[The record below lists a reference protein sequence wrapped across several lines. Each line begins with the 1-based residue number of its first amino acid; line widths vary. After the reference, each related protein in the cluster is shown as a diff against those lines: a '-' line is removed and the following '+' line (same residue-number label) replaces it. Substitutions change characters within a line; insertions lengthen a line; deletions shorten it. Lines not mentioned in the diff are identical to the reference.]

1 MLLLADWFDGTI
13 TSHRY
18 KHRVQIWRKCF
29 NRKFTNTNFSLQAE
43 TFQNQLKNRSFFM
56 FFWPYLNT
64 AIENLS
70 LIWNMSA
77 FVTYFFK
84 NPKKL
89 QPNALPYTLHFLTFT
104 RLQPLWIRSSLNS
117 YSLMKTYVA
126 FLLLS
131 EWFFEKLPKTQ
142 KSIKHPFSS
151 KLPSVDKPRIWET
164 KRPLLT
170 SSITW
175 GVVAWS
181 LATLHF

>member
-1 MLLLADWFDGTI
+1 MQIALPGTGDEGTSYRMLTLREMLLLADWFDGTI

-104 RLQPLWIRSSLNS
+104 RLQPCMNS
-117 YSLMKTYVA
+117 IIFE
-126 FLLLS
+126 FLLIN
-131 EWFFEKLPKTQ
+131 EDVR
-142 KSIKHPFSS
+142 SI
-151 KLPSVDKPRIWET
+151 
-164 KRPLLT
+164 
-170 SSITW
+170 SITFW
-175 GVVAWS
+175 VVLRKTS
-181 LATLHF
+181 QDTKVD